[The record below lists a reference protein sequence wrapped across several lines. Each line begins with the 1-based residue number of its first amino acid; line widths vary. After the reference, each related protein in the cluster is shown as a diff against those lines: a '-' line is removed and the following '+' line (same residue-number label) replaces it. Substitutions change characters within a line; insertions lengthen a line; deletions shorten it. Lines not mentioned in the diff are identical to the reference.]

1 MFFFLIIN
9 ISPIKDHSLDI
20 YRENGLKN
28 FYLVI
33 ALFFFYYLT
42 FKIRPFNRNYKESDW
57 SENFRNSFDM
67 NFIQN
72 IEFLGDF
79 HENSTEI
86 QIKQNKAS
94 VYEIAEA
101 IDKSF
106 KQNVEEFITNR
117 FNSQKILMFCFGIT
131 QIMNIFVIFYDY
143 CTNNEIDLFKF
154 ITISLYC
161 FLNNFMFAGC
171 FIYLYL
177 DYTYSKNIS
186 TNKFLLDM
194 IKYNKV
200 KMEINGCNLKK
211 EKKLPTL
218 NFLDVDSLYLWNKLR
233 KWNLKKTG
241 EKKTFFIDLII
252 FLISLFIILIKI
264 IVLIKIFFYGK
275 RCVLID

>member
-1 MFFFLIIN
+1 MFLKQNSNEEAYEKFQHLLLEIQKQQQELSEGVDEQYEKN
-9 ISPIKDHSLDI
+9 ISLIPIIDAIESKMKDLDVLHPKKFERI
-20 YRENGLKN
+20 
-28 FYLVI
+28 
-33 ALFFFYYLT
+33 
-42 FKIRPFNRNYKESDW
+42 
-57 SENFRNSFDM
+57 SEKYHVND
-67 NFIQN
+67 I
-72 IEFLGDF
+72 
-79 HENSTEI
+79 HEL
-86 QIKQNKAS
+86 
-94 VYEIAEA
+94 IAEA

-218 NFLDVDSLYLWNKLR
+218 NFL
-233 KWNLKKTG
+233 
-241 EKKTFFIDLII
+241 
-252 FLISLFIILIKI
+252 
-264 IVLIKIFFYGK
+264 
-275 RCVLID
+275 